1 MSDNQDSQLKLMA
14 LDAEDL
20 QVISSCCQDSILKVR
35 DLSYLAAKKQ
45 FTLELNRFAWEQD
58 SKTKISERR
67 KSVLHFAQVNG
78 VKVSG
83 IDRSDKE
90 IVLSLLAVLYEKSDE
105 PSGEIELVFAGDGAI
120 KLNVECIEAQLSDMP
135 AAWEA
140 KGRPSHE

>member
-1 MSDNQDSQLKLMA
+1 MTQLKLMA

-20 QVISSCCQDSILKVR
+20 QVISSCCQDAVLKVG
-35 DLSYLAAKKQ
+35 DLDYLAPQKQ
-45 FTLELNRFAWEQD
+45 FTLSLNRFAWELD
-58 SKTKISERR
+58 GKSKISERR

-78 VKVSG
+78 VKISG

-90 IVLSLLAVLYEKSDE
+90 MILSLLAVLFEAGDE
-105 PSGEIELVFAGDGAI
+105 PSGEVELVFAGDGAI

>member
-1 MSDNQDSQLKLMA
+1 MAELKLMA

-20 QVISSCCQDSILKVR
+20 QVISSCCQDAVLKVG
-35 DLSYLAAKKQ
+35 DLDYTPSKKQ
-45 FTLELNRFAWEQD
+45 FALSLNRFAWELD
-58 SKTKISERR
+58 GKTKTSERR

-78 VKVSG
+78 VKISG
-83 IDRSDKE
+83 IDRTDKE
-90 IVLSLLAVLYEKSDE
+90 MVLSLLAVLFEQTDE

-120 KLNVECIEAQLSDMP
+120 KLNVECIEVQLADMP

>member
-1 MSDNQDSQLKLMA
+1 MAQLKLMA

-20 QVISSCCQDSILKVR
+20 QVISSCCQDAVLKVG
-35 DLSYLAAKKQ
+35 DLDYLTSKKQ
-45 FTLELNRFAWEQD
+45 FALSLNRYAWELD
-58 SKTKISERR
+58 GKTKTPERR

-78 VKVSG
+78 VKISG

-90 IVLSLLAVLYEKSDE
+90 TILSLLAVLFEQTNE
-105 PSGEIELVFAGDGAI
+105 PGGEIELVFAGDGAI
-120 KLNVECIEAQLSDMP
+120 KLDVECIEAQLSDMP

>member
-1 MSDNQDSQLKLMA
+1 MSQKPMTQLKLMA
-14 LDAEDL
+14 LDSDDL
-20 QVISSCCQDSILKVR
+20 QIISSCCQDAVLKVG
-35 DLSYLAAKKQ
+35 DLDYLATQKQ
-45 FTLELNRFAWEQD
+45 FVLSLNRYAWELD
-58 SKTKISERR
+58 GKSKTPERR

-90 IVLSLLAVLYEKSDE
+90 VILSLLAVLFHPSES

>member
-1 MSDNQDSQLKLMA
+1 MAHLKLMA
-14 LDAEDL
+14 MDAQDL
-20 QVISSCCQDSILKVR
+20 QVVSSCCQDAVLKVG
-35 DLSYLAAKKQ
+35 DLEYLAAKKQ
-45 FTLELNRFAWEQD
+45 FTLSLNRFAWELD
-58 SKTKISERR
+58 GKSKTPERR

-83 IDRSDKE
+83 IDRTDKE
-90 IVLSLLAVLYEKSDE
+90 MVLSLLAVLFEAIDE

>member
-1 MSDNQDSQLKLMA
+1 MSQLKLMA
-14 LDAEDL
+14 LDADDL
-20 QVISSCCQDSILKVR
+20 QVISSCCQDAVLKIG
-35 DLSYLAAKKQ
+35 DLDYLASKKQ
-45 FTLELNRFAWEQD
+45 FALSLNRFAWELD
-58 SKTKISERR
+58 GKSKTPERR

-83 IDRSDKE
+83 IDRSEKE
-90 IVLSLLAVLYEKSDE
+90 MVISLLAVLFEVGDE

>member
-1 MSDNQDSQLKLMA
+1 MAELKLMA

-20 QVISSCCQDSILKVR
+20 QVISSCCQDAVLKVG
-35 DLSYLAAKKQ
+35 DLDYSPSKKQ
-45 FTLELNRFAWEQD
+45 FALSLNRFAWELD
-58 SKTKISERR
+58 GKTKTPERR

-78 VKVSG
+78 VKISG
-83 IDRSDKE
+83 IDRTDKE
-90 IVLSLLAVLYEKSDE
+90 MVLSLLAVLFEKTDE

-120 KLNVECIEAQLSDMP
+120 KLNVECIEVQLADMP

>member
-1 MSDNQDSQLKLMA
+1 MAQLKLMA

-20 QVISSCCQDSILKVR
+20 QVISSCCQDAVLKVG
-35 DLSYLAAKKQ
+35 DLNYLAAQKQ
-45 FTLELNRFAWEQD
+45 FTLSLNRFVWELD
-58 SKTKISERR
+58 GKTKTPERR

-78 VKVSG
+78 VKISG
-83 IDRSDKE
+83 IDRTEKE
-90 IVLSLLAVLYEKSDE
+90 MVLSLLAVLFEAGDE

-120 KLNVECIEAQLSDMP
+120 KLDVECIEAQLADMP